1 MLPLHE
7 AFTQFVKGKMIMK
20 CVTDLEKVS
29 QVGEPWRALT
39 YDFAL
44 QLLQQKKRPGTGR
57 ISPAVLL
64 GFNPLPGQRCR
75 QSKRGEMKR
84 DLAEADCC
92 SCQ

>member
-1 MLPLHE
+1 
-7 AFTQFVKGKMIMK
+7 MK

-44 QLLQQKKRPGTGR
+44 QLSATTKAARNWPDFSGLK
-57 ISPAVLL
+57 LL
-64 GFNPLPGQRCR
+64 GFTQPAAGQRCR
-75 QSKRGEMKR
+75 QSKRSEMKR

-92 SCQ
+92 PCK